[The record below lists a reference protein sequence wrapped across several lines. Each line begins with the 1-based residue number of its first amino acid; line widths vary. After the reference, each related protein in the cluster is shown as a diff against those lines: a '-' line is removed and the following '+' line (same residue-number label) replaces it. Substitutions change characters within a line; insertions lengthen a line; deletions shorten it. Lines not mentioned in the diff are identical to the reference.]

1 MKSTLKR
8 LFTSILPTS
17 WVADE
22 SNNPN
27 QRKQAAERYFDNSNS
42 LDVLQA
48 NEDSQGQ
55 MADRIM
61 RKPIKRRGGNS
72 NSKVFY
78 QKN

>member
-22 SNNPN
+22 NNNRN
-27 QRKQAAERYFDNSNS
+27 QRKQAAERYFDNTNS
-42 LDVLQA
+42 IDALPGND
-48 NEDSQGQ
+48 DSQNP

-72 NSKVFY
+72 NPQVFY
-78 QKN
+78 